1 MQGRQR
7 QSWMMKAMHQKMAEE
22 AGRVCGILNAKRLA
36 AAKQLQ
42 LAEQSSGR
50 GGWHARDKPYV
61 PVGIV
66 RG

>member
-1 MQGRQR
+1 
-7 QSWMMKAMHQKMAEE
+7 MHQKMAEE

-61 PVGIV
+61 SVGIV